1 MSWHIG
7 IVGPVATADVRPLL
21 DEPSADLPRGC
32 EGAPLL
38 GTLITELLRLGHRV
52 SAFTLSSDMPLR
64 RDAGRCA
71 RGPGF
76 ELHYAPMRPRAWP
89 FNGWRPGRIV
99 DLYAFERAG
108 LQRAIAA
115 ARPEVLHAHW
125 SYEFAWAALRSGLPH
140 VVTCHDSPF
149 AIAGFYRGFRLA
161 GYRWLRAFIA
171 WHVLRSARSVT
182 TVSPY
187 MVEQV
192 QSMCRVPVQV
202 VPNPLG
208 RDAFGLMRTIEP
220 GRCRVLMVCN
230 GWGLRKNPEPALLA
244 FARVASVVP
253 HAELVLLGTDFG
265 PGETAERWW
274 RARGLGGRVR
284 FEGARPHA
292 EVLAWMSRS
301 ELLLH
306 PSLEESFGAVVAEA
320 LAIGLPVVAG
330 EASGAVPWIVGEFG
344 RLVDVRSPAAMAEA
358 LLMLLPD
365 EGRRQRLGEA
375 ARAAM
380 GRRFAVEHVAL
391 AYTAAY
397 AEALRARG

>member
-7 IVGPVATADVRPLL
+7 IVGPVGTANVRALL
-21 DEPSADLPRGC
+21 DDPAAELPRGY

-38 GTLITELLRLGHRV
+38 GTLIAELLRQGHRV
-52 SAFTLSSDMPLR
+52 SAFTLSGDMPLR
-64 RDAGRCA
+64 HDAARCV

-76 ELHYAPMRPRAWP
+76 ELHYVPMRPRAWP
-89 FNGWRPGRIV
+89 FNGWRPGHIV
-99 DLYAFERAG
+99 DLFAFERAG

-115 ARPEVLHAHW
+115 ARPDLLHAHW
-125 SYEFAWAALRSGLPH
+125 SYEYAWAALRSGLPH

-149 AIAGFYRGFRLA
+149 TIARFYRGFRLA

-187 MVEQV
+187 MVDQV
-192 QSMCRVPVQV
+192 QPLCRVPVQV

-208 RDAFGLMRTIEP
+208 REAFGLVRSVET

-230 GWGLRKNPEPALLA
+230 GWGLRKNPEPALRA
-244 FARVASVVP
+244 FARLAGVLP
-253 HAELVLLGTDFG
+253 QAELVLLGADFG
-265 PGETAERWW
+265 PGEAAERWW
-274 RARGLGGRVR
+274 RMQGLQGRVR
-284 FEGARPHA
+284 FEGARPYA
-292 EVLAWMSRS
+292 EVLGWMSRS

-330 EASGAVPWIVGEFG
+330 QASGAVPWIVGELG

-358 LLMLLPD
+358 LLALLAD
-365 EGRRQRLGEA
+365 ERQRQRLGEA
-375 ARAAM
+375 ARVAM
-380 GRRFAVEHVAL
+380 GQRFSVERVTAG
-391 AYTAAY
+391 YTAAY
-397 AEALRARG
+397 AQALGAAA